1 MAGYFHFH
9 PVGQGLFY
17 TGVIRR
23 GNESFIFVYD
33 CGGSGK
39 DLVASVVKRFIDS
52 LRGKKIDL
60 LVLSHLHEDHIN
72 GIESILKELEP
83 GGNIVI
89 PYVDRHLQL
98 LYQYHYRRQHP
109 NPGDRDQFIVDFY
122 DDPVGKISD
131 MTDSRVSIN
140 MVSSFPLDDD
150 FDSDTYSLDRD
161 QKEVESKKTI
171 SLHKKGGK
179 GSQCTIHL
187 SSGYEQILQD
197 FDWQLR
203 ITQPFFDRE
212 TYKKYRGY
220 LGGNRSLAD
229 LLMDSD
235 ARSHLKQLNNAQ
247 NKSCLLLEHW
257 PQSSNSVSR
266 SVLTGDL
273 PETETR
279 MIRDVLSSQGKNHV
293 YLIPHHGSKSSEP
306 SVTDSDISVV
316 SYGTNNSHKHPDR
329 NTLNIYGR
337 NSSVIE
343 VNETGNGY
351 SYKV

>member
-17 TGVIRR
+17 TGMIRR
-23 GNESFIFVYD
+23 GNESFVFVYD

-39 DLVASVVKRFIDS
+39 DLVGSIVERFIDS
-52 LRGKKIDL
+52 LRGKEIDL

-72 GIESILKELEP
+72 GIESILKELKP
-83 GGNIVI
+83 GGNIVM

-122 DDPVGKISD
+122 DDPVGKNSD

-150 FDSDTYSLDRD
+150 FDSDPYSLDRD

-203 ITQPFFDRE
+203 ITQPFFDSE
-212 TYKKYRGY
+212 TYKNYRGY

-257 PQSSNSVSR
+257 FQSSKTASR

-273 PETETR
+273 PETKGR
-279 MIRDVLSSQGKNHV
+279 MIRDMLSSQGRNHV
-293 YLIPHHGSKSSEP
+293 YLIPHHGAKSANP
-306 SVTDSDISVV
+306 SVTDSETSVV
-316 SYGTNNSHKHPDR
+316 SYGTDNDYKHP
-329 NTLNIYGR
+329 NEATLDIYR
-337 NSSVIE
+337 KNSTVIK
-343 VNETGNGY
+343 VNENSKGY
-351 SYKV
+351 GYIV